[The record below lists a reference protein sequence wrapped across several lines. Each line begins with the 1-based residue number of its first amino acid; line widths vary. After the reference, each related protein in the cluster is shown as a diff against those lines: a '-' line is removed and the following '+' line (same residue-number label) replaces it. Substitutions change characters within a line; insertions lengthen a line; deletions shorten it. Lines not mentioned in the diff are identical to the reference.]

1 MADYSVSTA
10 ALHISYVCTHR
21 CPMCYASSSNNK
33 PSVKHPPLHMVEKV
47 ISELVENGVFNIS
60 FVGGDPAKYPYIL
73 ELSKFAY
80 SLGCSLSILSNTLDF
95 GNAMLKIANYIDC
108 FEGTIHDSIPK
119 AHDAFC
125 QKEGAYELL
134 VHNLKYFSDA
144 GKKIGLTINLTPFT
158 YNKIFDIIG
167 GIVSKDIKVDYIVFQ
182 RIIPFGRA
190 ENTHSYELTIH
201 QLATA
206 LSLVELAEKEFNLS
220 ITFEDPFPLCAI
232 EPKYHRYMRPC
243 EWGLSKVSVDYK
255 GNLSRCGADPRC
267 TLGNIFEI
275 DSLSD
280 LWVNAAELLEF
291 REKNYLEVRC
301 HNCEL
306 LKRCG
311 GACPISQHPE
321 LGFTQDY
328 ISTLKGVTIC

>member
-1 MADYSVSTA
+1 MAS
-10 ALHISYVCTHR
+10 
-21 CPMCYASSSNNK
+21 M
-33 PSVKHPPLHMVEKV
+33 KHPPLHMVKEV
-47 ISELVENGVFNIS
+47 VSELVKNGVVNIS
-60 FVGGDPAKYPYIL
+60 FVGGDPATYPHIL
-73 ELSKFAY
+73 EVSKFAY

-95 GNAMLKIANYIDC
+95 GEAMFKIANYIEC
-108 FEGTIHDSIPK
+108 FEGTIHDSTAK

-158 YNKIFDIIG
+158 YNKIFDIVSA
-167 GIVSKDIKVDYIVFQ
+167 IVSKGIKIDYLVFQ

-190 ENTHSYELTIH
+190 ENTHSYELTIQ

-206 LSLVELAEKEFNLS
+206 LSLVELVEEKFNLL
-220 ITFEDPFPLCAI
+220 ITFEDPFPLCVI
-232 EPKYHRYMRPC
+232 EPKYHRFMHPC
-243 EWGLSKVSVDYK
+243 EWGLSKVSIDYN

-275 DSLSD
+275 ISLSD
-280 LWVNAAELLEF
+280 LWGNAGELLEF
-291 REKNYLEVRC
+291 REKSFLETKC

-306 LKRCG
+306 LKQCG

-328 ISTLKGVTIC
+328 ISNLKGVTIC